1 MDIVITP
8 SSNKEL
14 FYLKYKKLLWWLDHN
29 MQLSYMKKGY
39 KSVMLWSTFKNKF
52 SAYVTFLLE
61 EVPSIKVRQYIGNF
75 GSGIPFGVTD
85 EYRWLHVP
93 CKGTKQRNW
102 DIS

>member
-52 SAYVTFLLE
+52 SACHFFT
-61 EVPSIKVRQYIGNF
+61 G
-75 GSGIPFGVTD
+75 GSTKHKSKAI
-85 EYRWLHVP
+85 YRELW
-93 CKGTKQRNW
+93 
-102 DIS
+102 